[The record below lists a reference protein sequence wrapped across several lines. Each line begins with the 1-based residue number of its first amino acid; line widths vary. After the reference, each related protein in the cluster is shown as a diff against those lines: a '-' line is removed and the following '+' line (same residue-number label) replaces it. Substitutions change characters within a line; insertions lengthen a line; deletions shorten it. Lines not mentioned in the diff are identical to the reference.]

1 MPKEDKKKK
10 TSRPTVKKTTAEK
23 KSVKKT
29 PVKKASAVLKKTNEK
44 ISFPERNKF
53 TKALKGKK
61 DKPSDSVI
69 AAAFAKTEV
78 KGKPYKTEGLSPQLA
93 AVVQEVQSVG
103 ISHPPKPRF
112 EEHYSLPS
120 SYGQT
125 EIVLVARD
133 PYWIYA
139 YWEVD
144 GSSIESLRK
153 KIGDEVERSVMVMRL
168 YEISY
173 VDFNGTNANHWFDI
187 DVGPFAK
194 NWYVNLLSDNGS
206 YCAELGLRAPNG
218 TFYSL
223 TRSNF
228 ITLPRASSSHR
239 SEIIWM
245 EVKEEEPSAFVSLR
259 SKGNGFKNR
268 GGFTRRIYLT
278 DEEIRSYYSRHF
290 YLLRQILSRRLA
302 KNEIDQIEEAA
313 IGGITFA
320 LDEIIRGEL
329 THKAFLRKI
338 RSGSSEEMIV
348 EEGASVHEERKRKFF
363 FEIGTELIV
372 YGRTESDA
380 QVTLNGKEVKLR
392 SDGTFSLRYVLN
404 DGNIPLDF
412 KAHSKNG
419 IDKRSIKTS
428 VERTKTEYKDNA

>member
-1 MPKEDKKKK
+1 MPKEIKKK
-10 TSRPTVKKTTAEK
+10 TTSRSTVKKVSAEK
-23 KSVKKT
+23 KTVKKT
-29 PVKKASAVLKKTNEK
+29 PVKKSSVVLKKTNDK
-44 ISFPERNKF
+44 IIFPERNKF

-69 AAAFAKTEV
+69 AAALAKTEV
-78 KGKPYKTEGLSPQLA
+78 KDKILKTESMSPQLKA
-93 AVVQEVQSVG
+93 ATQETQSVQ

-125 EIVLVARD
+125 EIVLVPRD

-139 YWEVD
+139 YWEID
-144 GSSIESLRK
+144 GSSIDALRK
-153 KIGDEVERSVMVMRL
+153 KIGDEVDRSATVMRL
-168 YEISY
+168 YEISF

-194 NWYVNLLSDNGS
+194 NWYINLLSDNAS
-206 YCAELGLRAPNG
+206 YCAELGLRTSNG

-223 TRSNF
+223 ARSNF

-259 SKGNGFKNR
+259 TKGNGFKHR
-268 GGFTRRIYLT
+268 GGFSRRIYLT
-278 DEEIRSYYSRHF
+278 DEEIMAYYSRHF
-290 YLLRQILSRRLA
+290 YLLKQILSRRLA
-302 KNEIDQIEEAA
+302 KNEMDLMEEGS
-313 IGGITFA
+313 IGGVTFA
-320 LDEIIRGEL
+320 LDEILRGEL

-348 EEGASVHEERKRKFF
+348 EEGASVREERKRKFF

-380 QVTLNGKEVKLR
+380 RVTLNGKEVKLR
-392 SDGTFSLRYVLN
+392 PDGTFSLRYVLH

-412 KAHSKNG
+412 KAHSKNA